1 MDYVNDLHLYPLF
14 RRILITEPLHFH
26 QRSIPNTAALPL
38 IDAVLKPENILA
50 TTTKYPSSPGKEG
63 PWFSDIH
70 IMFIFSC
77 YVHIWFKEVGN
88 TMIPC
93 MIHQPKAQET

>member
-1 MDYVNDLHLYPLF
+1 M
-14 RRILITEPLHFH
+14 
-26 QRSIPNTAALPL
+26 

-50 TTTKYPSSPGKEG
+50 TVSKYPSSRGKEG
-63 PWFSDIH
+63 SWFSNIH

-88 TMIPC
+88 MTNHC
-93 MIHQPKAQET
+93 MINQPKTQET